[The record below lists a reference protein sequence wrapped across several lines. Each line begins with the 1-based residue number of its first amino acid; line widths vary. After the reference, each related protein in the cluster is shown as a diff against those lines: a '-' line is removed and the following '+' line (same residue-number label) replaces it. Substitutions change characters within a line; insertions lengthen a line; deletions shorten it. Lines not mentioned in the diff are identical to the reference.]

1 MDIKLDK
8 VDSENLEV
16 IKALATNLLRK
27 IANLM
32 PEEHAVISTHYHGLA
47 KNQIEMAVM
56 WVRKILESQDKY
68 SKQFKLKK
76 GAR

>member
-8 VDSENLEV
+8 VDSENLEI
-16 IKALATNLLRK
+16 IKALATNLLKK

-32 PEEHAVISTHYHGLA
+32 PEDHTVISTHYHGLA
-47 KNQIEMAVM
+47 KNQIEMSVM
-56 WVRKILESQDKY
+56 WARKILETQDKY
-68 SKQFKLKK
+68 SKQFKFKK